1 MTAANVLLKARNV
14 GVRKFRNRASR
25 FVKSHRILVIT
36 EHGKPTA
43 VLMPYSDML
52 DIVDTLDELRDKN
65 AIETIAEGRKAIA
78 SGAKG
83 ISVSKVFKRIKKRKK
98 K

>member
-1 MTAANVLLKARNV
+1 MTAANAILRARNV
-14 GVRKFRNRASR
+14 GVRKFRNKASR
-25 FVKSHRILVIT
+25 FIKSHKILVIT

-43 VLMPYSDML
+43 ILMPYSDML
-52 DIVDTLDELRDKN
+52 NIIDALDELRDKN
-65 AIETIAEGRKAIA
+65 AIKTIAEGRKAIL

-83 ISVSKVFKRIKKRKK
+83 IPVSRLFKKIKKRKK